1 MTVRATVVRPA
12 TRADATAWLEM
23 RRALW
28 PGADEDHAREI
39 EQFFTVGL
47 RNLLAVLVAVD
58 ASNHPVGVAEL
69 SIRNCAE
76 GCDSDRVA
84 YLEGWYVVPEARRQ
98 GVGRALVEAA
108 EAWGRAQDCR
118 EFASDTQ
125 IDNAVS
131 AAAHHA
137 LGFTETDRIR
147 TFRKAL

>member
-1 MTVRATVVRPA
+1 MIAVRPA
-12 TRADATAWLEM
+12 TRVDRAAWLAM

-28 PGADEDHAREI
+28 PDGDEDHAREI
-39 EQFFTVGL
+39 EQFFRRGL
-47 RNLLAVLVAVD
+47 RGLLAALLAFD
-58 ASNHPVGVAEL
+58 ASNRPIGFAEL

-76 GCDSDRVA
+76 GCDTDRVA
-84 YLEGWYVVPEARRQ
+84 YLEGWFVIPEARQQ
-98 GVGRALVEAA
+98 GVGRALVQAA
-108 EAWGRAQDCR
+108 EAWGRAQGCT

-147 TFRKAL
+147 TFRKTL